1 MQALH
6 INGNDLTLEAVR
18 EVAQPDVRRPVLLDP
33 DAREAVNRARAVVDT
48 LVANNRISYAITT
61 GVGKLSDVHIVGDQ
75 VRELQI
81 NLVRSHA
88 VGVGEPLSIPD
99 TRAMMLL
106 RANSLAKGNSGIRGI
121 SIDTICEMLNRGVT
135 PMVPSQG
142 SVGASGDLA
151 PLAHLAL
158 ALIGEGECL
167 DEKGGR
173 IPSAEALKRAQ
184 IKPLVLEAKEAVSLI
199 NGTQAM
205 LAIGILMVLAAE
217 TLVDTADVIG
227 AMACDALKGTNVAFD
242 ERIQKA
248 RPHAGQIRTAANLR
262 RLLEQSQIRDSHRD
276 CGRVQDAYSLRCIP
290 QVHGAVRDTLAHCR
304 SVFETE
310 TNSAVDNPLVFV
322 KNPKA
327 MDGEGDV
334 LSGGNF
340 HGEPLAFALDFLAIA
355 LSALAGISE
364 RRLERMVNPALSE
377 GLPPFLAPGA
387 GMNSGF
393 MMPQVTAAAL
403 VSENK
408 VLSHPASVDSITTS
422 GNKEDFVS
430 MGMTAASKLKRVVEN
445 TRNTLA
451 IEAMAAAQAIDFLA
465 PLKTSKPLQQAHAAI
480 RAVCA
485 TMEKDR
491 VMYRGFRTHCEFD
504 CERQAGRRSA
514 LNILTKIC
522 PLEICHH
529 DHELAEGKGPA
540 TRFSPTPR
548 CLMRSRRERI
558 AVYSHPL
565 SALDSPR
572 FNASPPRG
580 APELSAFSP

>member
-1 MQALH
+1 LNALH
-6 INGNDLTLEAVR
+6 INGNDLTLEAVH
-18 EVAQPDVRRPVLLDP
+18 EVAVERRPVLLAP
-33 DAREAVNRARAVVDT
+33 DAREAVHRARAVVDA
-48 LVANNRISYAITT
+48 LVADNKISYAITT

-88 VGVGEPLSIPD
+88 VGVGEPLAISD

-106 RANSLAKGNSGIRGI
+106 RANSLAKGNSGVRAIT
-121 SIDTICEMLNRGVT
+121 IDTICEMLNRGVT

-167 DEKGGR
+167 SQDER
-173 IPSAEALKRAQ
+173 SIRVASAEALKRAQ
-184 IKPLVLEAKEAVSLI
+184 IKPLALEAKEAVSLI

-205 LAIGILMVLAAE
+205 LAIGTLMLLAAE

-227 AMACDALKGTNVAFD
+227 AMACDALQGTNVAFD
-242 ERIQKA
+242 ERIQRA
-248 RPHAGQIRTAANLR
+248 RPHAGQIKTAANLR
-262 RLLEQSQIRDSHRD
+262 RLLENSEIRDSHRD

-304 SVFETE
+304 LIFETE

-322 KNPKA
+322 KNAKQT
-327 MDGEGDV
+327 DGEGEV

-340 HGEPLAFALDFLAIA
+340 HGQPLAFALDFLAIA

-408 VLSHPASVDSITTS
+408 VLAHPASVDSITTS

-430 MGMTAASKLKRVVEN
+430 MGMTAANKLKKVVEN

-451 IEAMAAAQAIDFLA
+451 IEAMAAAQALDFLA
-465 PLKTSKPLQQAHAAI
+465 PLKTSKLLQQAHAAI

-485 TMEKDR
+485 TMDKDR
-491 VMYRGFRTHCEFD
+491 VMYQDF
-504 CERQAGRRSA
+504 A
-514 LNILTKIC
+514 
-522 PLEICHH
+522 
-529 DHELAEGKGPA
+529 
-540 TRFSPTPR
+540 
-548 CLMRSRRERI
+548 RI
-558 AVYSHPL
+558 ADVI
-565 SALDSPR
+565 AGGKVAAVVR
-572 FNASPPRG
+572 
-580 APELSAFSP
+580 

>member
-1 MQALH
+1 
-6 INGNDLTLEAVR
+6 
-18 EVAQPDVRRPVLLDP
+18 
-33 DAREAVNRARAVVDT
+33 
-48 LVANNRISYAITT
+48 
-61 GVGKLSDVHIVGDQ
+61 
-75 VRELQI
+75 
-81 NLVRSHA
+81 
-88 VGVGEPLSIPD
+88 
-99 TRAMMLL
+99 
-106 RANSLAKGNSGIRGI
+106 
-121 SIDTICEMLNRGVT
+121 
-135 PMVPSQG
+135 
-142 SVGASGDLA
+142 
-151 PLAHLAL
+151 
-158 ALIGEGECL
+158 
-167 DEKGGR
+167 
-173 IPSAEALKRAQ
+173 

-205 LAIGILMVLAAE
+205 LAIGALMLLDAE
-217 TLVDTADVIG
+217 TLVDSADVIG

-248 RPHAGQIRTAANLR
+248 RPHAGQGKTAANLR
-262 RLLEQSQIRDSHRD
+262 RLLEQSEIRDSHRD
-276 CGRVQDAYSLRCIP
+276 CGRVQDAYSLRCMP

-304 SVFETE
+304 RVFETE

-408 VLSHPASVDSITTS
+408 VLAHPASVDSITTS

-430 MGMTAASKLKRVVEN
+430 MGMTAANKLKRVVEN

-480 RAVCA
+480 RGVCR
-485 TMEKDR
+485 TMDKDR
-491 VMYRGFRTHCEFD
+491 VMYQDFAR
-504 CERQAGRRSA
+504 
-514 LNILTKIC
+514 
-522 PLEICHH
+522 
-529 DHELAEGKGPA
+529 LAELIASGKLA
-540 TRFSPTPR
+540 D
-548 CLMRSRRERI
+548 
-558 AVYSHPL
+558 VVH
-565 SALDSPR
+565 
-572 FNASPPRG
+572 
-580 APELSAFSP
+580 